1 LLLDLPSEPRF
12 QVEDFV
18 VGPSNERAYAMIEA
32 WPAWPGEALL
42 LVGPRGSGK
51 THLGS
56 IWASR
61 AHAWAMRR
69 AELEIATV
77 GRLEAQRAL
86 LIEDAHETGDEAAL
100 FHLINAARRRRS
112 HLLITAVSEP
122 ALWNLATP
130 DLLSRLRLAP
140 VVHIEEPDE
149 ALMRLVVV
157 KLFVDRQI
165 IIDDGVVEIILTHA
179 ERSFAGARAAVEALD
194 RRSLAKKR
202 RITKALAREVLRAVD
217 EGQGEA

>member
-1 LLLDLPSEPRF
+1 
-12 QVEDFV
+12 
-18 VGPSNERAYAMIEA
+18 
-32 WPAWPGEALL
+32 
-42 LVGPRGSGK
+42 
-51 THLGS
+51 
-56 IWASR
+56 
-61 AHAWAMRR
+61 
-69 AELEIATV
+69 V

-122 ALWNLATP
+122 ALWNLGTP

-202 RITKALAREVLRAVD
+202 RITKALAREVLRAAD
-217 EGQGEA
+217 EGQDEA